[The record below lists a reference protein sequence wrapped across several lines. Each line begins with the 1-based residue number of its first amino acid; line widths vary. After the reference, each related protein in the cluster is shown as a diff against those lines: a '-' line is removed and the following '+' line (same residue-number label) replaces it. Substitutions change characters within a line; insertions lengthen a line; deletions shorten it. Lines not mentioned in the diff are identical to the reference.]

1 MVLAKISINRPV
13 MTTMGLLVFVIFG
26 AIAFFGLNLDLQP
39 DVEIP
44 FVTIQTIYPGAGP
57 KEVETLISK
66 RLEDA
71 ISTVTGIERIESYSL
86 DGASIVIIEFKIGKD
101 VDVANQ
107 EIKDK
112 VDATLNDL
120 PEDAQ
125 KPIVQKV
132 DFKAFSVLDVVLS
145 GNLDPRQLYEIA
157 DKTLKDRFS
166 QIEGVANVEI
176 AGGQEREIRIV
187 LDNKTVFENTIS
199 LPQLTQILAAHNM
212 DIPGGYFQIKD
223 QEYTVRLDG
232 EFSSP
237 EMIKEIEIP
246 TAFGPKK
253 LRQVAD
259 VIDSGKDI
267 RQRTIYNNV
276 KQGFRNTNVVRLGI
290 IKSADGNVVD
300 VARAIHESLP
310 EISQSLPEGCD
321 LEVVKDASEYVQ
333 SAVNDTMS
341 NIILG
346 VILTAI
352 VLFIFLHDFRS
363 TIIVALSMP
372 VSIISTFLLIQMAG
386 LSLNMMTLMGLSVS
400 VGVLVAN
407 SIVVIE
413 NIFRYKGLGKSTKE
427 ASFIGTSEVMVAV
440 LASTLT
446 NIVVFLP
453 IANMSS
459 LVGQWLKE
467 LALAAVFA
475 TIFSLIMSFTLTPML
490 ASLILPESIKPT
502 WFSKFMYRFEKKN
515 IDYYKN
521 LLSKVLSTKLRS
533 FIIVIAAFVLFV
545 ITMIALGPK
554 LGFEFMPT
562 MDNGRIKIEAEMPEG
577 YNLAETEKL
586 MEEIENRVKKH
597 PEVMRMLTTL
607 GKKSNVDVGANM
619 AYMDIQLV
627 DVKERSRRIEEII
640 SVFVRDLAAVPNAK
654 IKVDLGSTMGGGGAP
669 VQFFLLGQDLE
680 QMDAIKNR
688 VMEKIKD
695 VPGLI
700 NLDQSSRA
708 GKPEIT
714 VVPRREKLV
723 DAGITVADLAF
734 TLRSSVEGLQS
745 SKYRE
750 LGNEYDITV
759 TLNDESVNAPDKI
772 GNITIAT
779 QRGSFRLSQ
788 LADIK
793 FTTGYTK
800 ILHRDKFTSIMFTG
814 SPAAGVPL
822 GNVTG
827 EIDKRLAEID
837 LPSGYQFKWG
847 GNVKMMNE
855 MISDMFFAFFL
866 AFLLTYMLLAAIL
879 ESFWQPVLIMLT
891 VMLALIGVIAS
902 LYITNIAFGITSLM
916 AIIMLIGIVVN
927 NAILILDYTNQLRR
941 EEGKTPKEALIEACP
956 TKLKPIIMS
965 TTAIILGMLPLAL
978 GIGDAGAE
986 MRVPLGVVAIGG
998 LAISTILTLIVIPA
1012 FYYITSK
1019 EKSVVKE
1026 KI

>member
-1 MVLAKISINRPV
+1 M
-13 MTTMGLLVFVIFG
+13 
-26 AIAFFGLNLDLQP
+26 
-39 DVEIP
+39 
-44 FVTIQTIYPGAGP
+44 
-57 KEVETLISK
+57 
-66 RLEDA
+66 
-71 ISTVTGIERIESYSL
+71 
-86 DGASIVIIEFKIGKD
+86 
-101 VDVANQ
+101 
-107 EIKDK
+107 
-112 VDATLNDL
+112 
-120 PEDAQ
+120 
-125 KPIVQKV
+125 
-132 DFKAFSVLDVVLS
+132 
-145 GNLDPRQLYEIA
+145 
-157 DKTLKDRFS
+157 
-166 QIEGVANVEI
+166 
-176 AGGQEREIRIV
+176 
-187 LDNKTVFENTIS
+187 
-199 LPQLTQILAAHNM
+199 
-212 DIPGGYFQIKD
+212 
-223 QEYTVRLDG
+223 
-232 EFSSP
+232 
-237 EMIKEIEIP
+237 
-246 TAFGPKK
+246 
-253 LRQVAD
+253 
-259 VIDSGKDI
+259 
-267 RQRTIYNNV
+267 
-276 KQGFRNTNVVRLGI
+276 
-290 IKSADGNVVD
+290 
-300 VARAIHESLP
+300 
-310 EISQSLPEGCD
+310 
-321 LEVVKDASEYVQ
+321 
-333 SAVNDTMS
+333 
-341 NIILG
+341 
-346 VILTAI
+346 
-352 VLFIFLHDFRS
+352 
-363 TIIVALSMP
+363 
-372 VSIISTFLLIQMAG
+372 
-386 LSLNMMTLMGLSVS
+386 
-400 VGVLVAN
+400 
-407 SIVVIE
+407 
-413 NIFRYKGLGKSTKE
+413 
-427 ASFIGTSEVMVAV
+427 
-440 LASTLT
+440 
-446 NIVVFLP
+446 
-453 IANMSS
+453 
-459 LVGQWLKE
+459 
-467 LALAAVFA
+467 
-475 TIFSLIMSFTLTPML
+475 
-490 ASLILPESIKPT
+490 
-502 WFSKFMYRFEKKN
+502 
-515 IDYYKN
+515 
-521 LLSKVLSTKLRS
+521 
-533 FIIVIAAFVLFV
+533 IAAFILFV
-545 ITMIALGPK
+545 ITMITLGPK

-562 MDNGRIKIEAEMPEG
+562 MDDGRIKIEAEMPEG

-586 MEEIENRVKKH
+586 MEEIENRVKEH
-597 PEVMRMLTTL
+597 PEIMHMLTTL

-627 DVKERSRRIEEII
+627 DVKERDRRIEEII
-640 SVFVRDLAAVPNAK
+640 SVFVRDLATVPNAK

-680 QMDAIKNR
+680 QMDAIKNQ

-714 VVPRREKLV
+714 VVPSREKLV
-723 DAGITVADLAF
+723 DAGITIADLAF

-800 ILHRDKFTSIMFTG
+800 ILHRDKFTSIMFSG

-827 EIDKRLAEID
+827 EIDKRLAEIE

-855 MISDMFFAFFL
+855 MIADMFFAFFL
-866 AFLLTYMLLAAIL
+866 AVLLTYMLLAAIL

-902 LYITNIAFGITSLM
+902 LFITGIAFGITSLM

-941 EEGKTPKEALIEACP
+941 EEGKMPKEALIEACP

-1019 EKSVVKE
+1019 EKSLVKE